1 MLNILLKKFKTFKK
15 KKTKY
20 FMTKANWVPP
30 TNSSLK
36 IEPTYHKC

>member
-1 MLNILLKKFKTFKK
+1 MLNILFKKFKTFFLNNY
-15 KKTKY
+15 KY

-36 IEPTYHKC
+36 IEPTNH